1 MLKSN
6 SNKKYHYKTI
16 FYWFV
21 TQKIIKLVNLSF
33 LFLSLLLLI
42 GWYFSDNSNKIL
54 IINKLKTS
62 NQLLI
67 NNGFRVENIIIA
79 GTNNLPKDYI
89 NNIIKIYNNINI
101 FKINLSKI
109 HHKII
114 KNSWVKEAYI
124 ERVLPN
130 TLKIKILEKKPIAIW
145 QNRKNNE
152 LVTANGDVIY
162 HGNVHI
168 FKNDFPIIKGNK
180 SKENIS
186 SILRILESNKN
197 LSKNIWS
204 LTFINQRRWDLHFNQ
219 GLVVRLPA
227 QNVNKAW
234 NKIIKLQ
241 QNYNILNLRLTEIDL
256 RNPKQI
262 LGKINFDK
270 RVIFKRKYL

>member
-6 SNKKYHYKTI
+6 SNKKYYFKTI
-16 FYWFV
+16 FYGFA
-21 TQKIIKLVNLSF
+21 TKKTIKLVNLSF
-33 LFLSLLLLI
+33 LFLSLLFLI
-42 GWYFSDNSNKIL
+42 SWYFSENSNKIL
-54 IINKLKTS
+54 ILNKLKTS

-67 NNGFRVENIIIA
+67 NSGFRIENIIIA

-89 NNIIKIYNNINI
+89 NNIIKIYNDVNI
-101 FKINLSKI
+101 FKINLSII
-109 HHKII
+109 HNKII
-114 KNSWVKEAYI
+114 RNSWVKEAYI

-145 QNRKNNE
+145 QNKKTNK
-152 LVTANGDVIY
+152 LVTANGEVIY
-162 HGNVHI
+162 HGNVNI

-180 SKENIS
+180 SKENIY
-186 SILRILESNKN
+186 SILRVLKANKS
-197 LSKNIWS
+197 LFKNIWS

-227 QNVNKAW
+227 QNVKKAW

-256 RNPKQI
+256 RNLKQI